1 MTIAAVAVDETQ
13 LHAWFPSNAS
23 NREWALMASAA
34 PQLVATMRR
43 YLVQLTTFLAPRS
56 VEVADQT
63 LRQFTRW
70 VTTGTDITVVA
81 DIERRHVED
90 YKVWLADQPGR
101 EGQRLAKNTQRHRL
115 RTIRIFLERLIE
127 WDWPDAPGRNPI
139 LHGDIP
145 PRTEPIPKFLTD
157 QQAAAFMA
165 AARAHPIPRYR
176 LVAQVLA
183 RTGLRASELCELAAD
198 AVTKIGNDSYWL
210 RVPVGKL
217 RNDRMIPM
225 HPDVVDL
232 FAEWTATNSEH
243 IRRSRRLLADH
254 HDPIDR
260 RTVHRIIARI
270 GDIAGIHDM
279 HPHRLRH
286 TLATQAINRGMRLE
300 AIAALLGHR
309 SLEMTLVYAKI
320 ADRVV
325 ADEYAS
331 VCEQIDALY
340 ATAATPG
347 ALPAD
352 IETKAMA
359 RLRHETHARMLGN
372 GMCTRPVELHCR
384 METICETCAYFDT
397 GPEFVPVLLRQRDHA
412 HTHHQPE
419 RANLYNNLITRTQNP
434 AP

>member
-1 MTIAAVAVDETQ
+1 MTVAAVAVETQ
-13 LHAWFPSNAS
+13 PEPWFPSNAS
-23 NREWALMASAA
+23 NREWAQLSAAA
-34 PQLVATMRR
+34 PQFVATMRR

-70 VTTGTDITVVA
+70 VTTATDIVVVA
-81 DIERRHVED
+81 DIERRHIED
-90 YKVWLADQPGR
+90 YKVWLAAQPGQK
-101 EGQRLAKNTQRHRL
+101 GQLLAKNTQRHRL

-165 AARAHPIPRYR
+165 AARAHPVARYR

-198 AVTKIGNDSYWL
+198 AVTRIGNDSYWL

-243 IRRSRRLLADH
+243 IRHSRRLLADH

-260 RTVHRIIARI
+260 RTVHRIVARI
-270 GDIAGIHDM
+270 GAIAGIDDM

-347 ALPAD
+347 ALPAE
-352 IETKAMA
+352 IETNAMA
-359 RLRHETHARMLGN
+359 RLRHESHARMLGN
-372 GMCTRPVELHCR
+372 GMCTRPVELDCR

-397 GPEFVPVLLRQRDHA
+397 GPEFIPVLLRQRDHA

-419 RANLYNNLITRTQNP
+419 RASLYNNLIERAGTP
-434 AP
+434 S

>member
-1 MTIAAVAVDETQ
+1 MSAVVAAEPVE
-13 LHAWFPSNAS
+13 AWFPSNAS
-23 NREWALMASAA
+23 NREWAVLSART

-43 YLVQLTTFLAPRS
+43 YLLQLTTFLAPRS
-56 VEVADQT
+56 VEVADTT
-63 LRQFTRW
+63 LRQMARW
-70 VTTGTDITVVA
+70 VTTETSITIVA
-81 DIERRHVED
+81 DIERRHIED
-90 YKVWLADQPGR
+90 YKVWLAAQPGQK
-101 EGQRLAKNTQRHRL
+101 GNLLAKNTQRHRL
-115 RTIRIFLERLIE
+115 RMIRIFLERLIE

-145 PRTEPIPKFLTD
+145 PRSEPIPKFLTD
-157 QQAAAFMA
+157 KQAAAFMT
-165 AARAHPIPRYR
+165 AARAHPVARYR

-198 AVTKIGNDSYWL
+198 AVTKIGNDNYWL

-217 RNDRMIPM
+217 RNDRMIPL
-225 HPDVVDL
+225 HPEVVEL
-232 FAEWTATNSEH
+232 FAEWTATNNTH
-243 IRRSRRLLADH
+243 IRATRRLLADDH
-254 HDPIDR
+254 LPIDR
-260 RTVHRIIARI
+260 RTVHRIVARI
-270 GDIAGIHDM
+270 GTIAGIDDM

-340 ATAATPG
+340 NTAATPG
-347 ALPAD
+347 ALPAE
-352 IETKAMA
+352 IETKAMT
-359 RLRHETHARMLGN
+359 RLRQESHARMLGN
-372 GMCTRPVELHCR
+372 GMCTRPVELDCR

-412 HTHHQPE
+412 HTHHQTD
-419 RANLYNNLITRTQNP
+419 RAHLYNTLITRAQDNTP
-434 AP
+434 